1 MLRNHLFR
9 LVCAAILLACF
20 QTAVIGYQIGERTY
34 ILRTGVEIRLKTE
47 AVDPRDLLRG
57 DYVVLNYAI
66 SRLRNDQIVGE
77 RPDHREDVRF
87 HVRVAP
93 GADGFAV
100 VQEASIAKLPPK
112 PGSVVLLTEPLV
124 YDPSFGKDASFAVKY
139 GIERFYVPEGE
150 GKEIEAER
158 NKGAVSVAVRVSSG
172 GKAQLKQLFIG
183 NDPVYAQPDF

>member
-1 MLRNHLFR
+1 MLRNHVFR
-9 LVCAAILLACF
+9 LISAAILLACF

-34 ILRTGVEIRLKTE
+34 ILRTGAEIKLKTE

-66 SRLRNDQIVGE
+66 SRLYNDQIVGE
-77 RPDHREDVRF
+77 RPAHRQEVRF
-87 HVRVAP
+87 HVRVGP

-100 VQEASIAKLPPK
+100 LQEVSIAELPPK
-112 PGSVVLLTEPLV
+112 PDSVVLVTEPVV
-124 YDPSFGKDASFAVKY
+124 YDPSFGKDASFAVQY

-150 GKEIEAER
+150 GKEIEDAR
-158 NKGAVSVAVRVSSG
+158 NRGAVSVTVRVSSG

-183 NDPVYAQPDF
+183 DQPVYAQPDF

>member
-1 MLRNHLFR
+1 MLRNQMFR
-9 LVCAAILLACF
+9 LISAAILLASF

-34 ILRTGVEIRLKTE
+34 ILRTGVEIKLKTE

-57 DYVVLNYAI
+57 DYVVLNYPI
-66 SRLRNDQIVGE
+66 SRLREDQIVGE
-77 RPDHREDVRF
+77 RPAHRQEVRF

-100 VQEASIAKLPPK
+100 VQE
-112 PGSVVLLTEPLV
+112 GSVMPLPAKPDTVVLVTEPV
-124 YDPSFGKDASFAVKY
+124 VFDPALGKNSTIAVRY

-150 GKEIEAER
+150 GREIESAR
-158 NKGAVSVAVRVSSG
+158 NKGAVSVTARVSSS

-183 NDPVYAQPDF
+183 DTPVYQQPDF